1 MRNGKNKQFTKM
13 TKHDTVFKGL
23 IKCANCGCTVTPDI
37 KKGKYIYL
45 KPNSKKDCTCKQIN
59 EHVANDMV
67 SKVFKSMS
75 MPEDELQV
83 YLEALRNHFK
93 QSEDIQAKEKLGF
106 TKDLTVL
113 NSRLER
119 LKTAYLDGDFTR
131 DEYLTEKQ
139 NIQREQEF
147 IEKRIAELSTDN
159 KEIVIALEYLLDLV
173 SRVNSLYESSRIDRK
188 RKILKLVFSNF
199 FLNGSNLSYELKRP
213 FDLFIKR
220 SNRLLNWA

>member
-1 MRNGKNKQFTKM
+1 MLHKPNYQELFQTFRFLYKQF
-13 TKHDTVFKGL
+13 L
-23 IKCANCGCTVTPDI
+23 NC
-37 KKGKYIYL
+37 
-45 KPNSKKDCTCKQIN
+45 NMHRQ
-59 EHVANDMV
+59 
-67 SKVFKSMS
+67 
-75 MPEDELQV
+75 Q
-83 YLEALRNHFK
+83 NH
-93 QSEDIQAKEKLGF
+93 QLKEKLGF

-119 LKTAYLDGDFTR
+119 LKSVYLDGDFTR

-159 KEIVIALEYLLDLV
+159 KEVVITLEYLLDLV

>member
-1 MRNGKNKQFTKM
+1 M
-13 TKHDTVFKGL
+13 
-23 IKCANCGCTVTPDI
+23 PDEEWQA
-37 KKGKYIYL
+37 YVE
-45 KPNSKKDCTCKQIN
+45 T
-59 EHVANDMV
+59 
-67 SKVFKSMS
+67 
-75 MPEDELQV
+75 
-83 YLEALRNHFK
+83 LRNHFK
-93 QSEDIQAKEKLGF
+93 QSEDIQAKEMLGF

-159 KEIVIALEYLLDLV
+159 KEVVITLEYLLDLV
-173 SRVNSLYESSRIDRK
+173 SRVNSLYKSSRIDKK
-188 RKILKLVFSNF
+188 RRILNLVFSNF

-220 SNRLLNWA
+220 SNRLLNWAWRDSNSHALALVPKTSVSTIPPHAHIWLSKGLTTLSVSTPLANDT